1 LDRKRVEIDP
11 ELAKGLSQV
20 ERRLIQLYY
29 VDDAAP
35 ERLESEL
42 GIPYEEAMRRLAEIG
57 EVEYAIEWRHEG
69 DSVTLVRRK
78 RHEDAS

>member
-42 GIPYEEAMRRLAEIG
+42 GIPYEEAMRRLAEIVKSNTRLNG
-57 EVEYAIEWRHEG
+57 GTRGIQ
-69 DSVTLVRRK
+69 
-78 RHEDAS
+78 

>member
-20 ERRLIQLYY
+20 ERRLIQLSY

-35 ERLESEL
+35 ERLESV
-42 GIPYEEAMRRLAEIG
+42 GIPYEEAMRRLAEIVKSNTRLNG
-57 EVEYAIEWRHEG
+57 GTRGIQ
-69 DSVTLVRRK
+69 
-78 RHEDAS
+78 